1 MGKFWWLCTITCWA
15 AILKWTLIQWKHLNV
30 LIQNGT
36 DSLSSHYTPNFF
48 IIIWFCCLFSKEI
61 NFLSVN
67 THQLFFNNTTL
78 IVQIYAHQKGAEIFN
93 LKSTH
98 LFMKPQ
104 SIANSNGLGIPP
116 VSVSSW
122 YKYWNKI
129 ANLWIVIQNLS
140 QIIRINVKVPL
151 LKMKIFKKLFG

>member
-1 MGKFWWLCTITCWA
+1 M
-15 AILKWTLIQWKHLNV
+15 
-30 LIQNGT
+30 
-36 DSLSSHYTPNFF
+36 
-48 IIIWFCCLFSKEI
+48 CLFKMALIVSHPIIPLIFLSPFGLAVYSQRKL

-78 IVQIYAHQKGAEIFN
+78 ILQIYAHQKGTEIFN

-104 SIANSNGLGIPP
+104 SITNSNGLGIPP

-122 YKYWNKI
+122 YRYWNKI

-140 QIIRINVKVPL
+140 QIIRINLKISL